1 MTCWR
6 KKKEDLDKMI
16 ENIPDAW
23 VQTIIIIIIIILF
36 FPPKKNVDFQLKK
49 KLKTGKRQIIS
60 QRLA

>member
-23 VQTIIIIIIIILF
+23 VQIIIINIIIILF
-36 FPPKKNVDFQLKK
+36 FPKKQTLTFNW
-49 KLKTGKRQIIS
+49 R
-60 QRLA
+60 RN

>member
-6 KKKEDLDKMI
+6 KKKEDMDKMI

-36 FPPKKNVDFQLKK
+36 FPPKKL

>member
-23 VQTIIIIIIIILF
+23 VQIIIINIIIILF
-36 FPPKKNVDFQLKK
+36 FQKKQTLTFNW
-49 KLKTGKRQIIS
+49 R
-60 QRLA
+60 RN